1 MFFPFLTRLTLL
13 EYDANFDYSVANPII
28 SAAYGAAGGAPGGA
42 APGGSTRT
50 ADEVEERPEELD

>member
-1 MFFPFLTRLTLL
+1 MKAANIFF
-13 EYDANFDYSVANPII
+13 SVANPII
-28 SAAYGAAGGAPGGA
+28 SAAYGGAEGAPPGGA